1 MSMFVGQKSPL
12 HILAESIPQL
22 TNLPTCFHGRGM
34 QIVAGMASGDGGRGE
49 FKLKN
54 IGIKVFF
61 LVTVSYLYPKNGS
74 WPVFTTS

>member
-1 MSMFVGQKSPL
+1 
-12 HILAESIPQL
+12 
-22 TNLPTCFHGRGM
+22 M
-34 QIVAGMASGDGGRGE
+34 QIVAGMAFGDGGRGE